1 MLVAHPAHQG
11 SAVIFIRPST
21 SLEIKDTHGSLKLK
35 LMLMSC
41 VISCVI
47 ASAKSNSFMQSSPA
61 DNLVFPHLLQGS
73 SSLEAE
79 APYLGLGGDRVKS
92 TSCAHLGHFPTR
104 SFIVI

>member
-21 SLEIKDTHGSLKLK
+21 SLEIKDTHGSLKLE

-47 ASAKSNSFMQSSPA
+47 ASAKSNSCMQSSCLQITLFSHICSRVHYRWKPRRRI
-61 DNLVFPHLLQGS
+61 LVWEGI
-73 SSLEAE
+73 
-79 APYLGLGGDRVKS
+79 G
-92 TSCAHLGHFPTR
+92 
-104 SFIVI
+104 